1 MSEVSGIKAKKFI
14 IFIIICMLAFTEM
27 TKAIPVSNVFKQGLY
42 IVSEDDQFTG
52 NASLVKA
59 DNTTVLTIIDPNGV
73 LKFYKKFDFLNETV
87 NLGIIGYQ
95 DAIILVGKGEVYI
108 DFEYVN
114 Y

>member
-1 MSEVSGIKAKKFI
+1 MRGIKAIKFI
-14 IFIIICMLAFTEM
+14 IVVLIYMLAFTEM
-27 TKAIPVSNVFKQGLY
+27 PKAIPVSNVFKQGLY
-42 IVSEDDQFTG
+42 TVSENNQFTG

-59 DNTTVLTIIDPNGV
+59 DNATVLTIIDPNGV

-95 DAIILVGKGEVYI
+95 DAIILVGKGEIYI
-108 DFEYVN
+108 DFEYIN